1 MDYNLKRQSLKNS
14 NTAIGLSL
22 TNLFRPVS
30 MSLKPTSHLLLL
42 LFFSNLFLLLLHQR
56 AFAQEETIFQKIK
69 KETSLADQLPPLD
82 TLIKIAVEFH
92 PSIKV
97 NDELVGSAQ
106 QRLSVENKMW
116 LNWISPYGNY
126 SYGNQAILT
135 SGSTPSD
142 LGRIANGYRVGINIG
157 FPIGDIWARKNRKA
171 FQQHELKAT
180 EQKREEVKL
189 IISEYVVLAY
199 NTMIYNYRMM
209 SVRYDMMQKAKL
221 DVQLAESDFKTN
233 NMTAAA
239 YTAIQQIYTGTISE
253 YENARKD
260 FLIAMQKLELLLG
273 VKLHTLMK

>member
-1 MDYNLKRQSLKNS
+1 
-14 NTAIGLSL
+14 
-22 TNLFRPVS
+22 
-30 MSLKPTSHLLLL
+30 
-42 LFFSNLFLLLLHQR
+42 
-56 AFAQEETIFQKIK
+56 
-69 KETSLADQLPPLD
+69 
-82 TLIKIAVEFH
+82 
-92 PSIKV
+92 
-97 NDELVGSAQ
+97 
-106 QRLSVENKMW
+106 
-116 LNWISPYGNY
+116 
-126 SYGNQAILT
+126 
-135 SGSTPSD
+135 
-142 LGRIANGYRVGINIG
+142 VGINIG

>member
-1 MDYNLKRQSLKNS
+1 MDDILKTQSSNNS
-14 NTAIGLSL
+14 NSTIGISLSDL
-22 TNLFRPVS
+22 LIPVS
-30 MSLKPTSHLLLL
+30 MHVKPILRFPVL
-42 LFFSNLFLLLLHQR
+42 LFFSCFFSLVFSQS
-56 AFAQEETIFQKIK
+56 AMGQEEAFFQKIK
-69 KETSLADQLPPLD
+69 KEVSLADQLPPLD

-116 LNWISPYGNY
+116 LNWISPYANY

-135 SGSTPSD
+135 SGTNPSD

-157 FPIGDIWARKNRKA
+157 LPLGDIWAQKNRKA
-171 FQQHELKAT
+171 LQQHELRAT
-180 EQKREEVKL
+180 KHKRDEVKL

-209 SVRYDMMQKAKL
+209 SVRFDMMQKAKL

-253 YENARKD
+253 YENVRKD
-260 FLIAMQKLELLLG
+260 FVIAMQKLELLLG